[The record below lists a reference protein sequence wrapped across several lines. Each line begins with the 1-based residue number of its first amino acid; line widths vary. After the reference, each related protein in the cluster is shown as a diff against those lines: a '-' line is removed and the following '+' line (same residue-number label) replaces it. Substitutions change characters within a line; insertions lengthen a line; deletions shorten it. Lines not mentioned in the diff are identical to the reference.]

1 MSVPLLAAVT
11 RTGSADGVAVVTDL
25 LHGALVHGWG
35 PDVRTVTMFDGPA
48 VAPAIADK
56 VRFTLRLGRE
66 LVRTRPAWVLANH
79 LGLLR
84 ALSGVPGIVRPPYA
98 VFLHGIE
105 AWRPL
110 GPATLM
116 RVSHARVRL
125 ANSHYT
131 ARRVR
136 AANPGVGP
144 IEVCHLALP
153 ESRAPRE
160 PGPGTAVP
168 DIGEAAVL
176 AVGRMA
182 ASERYKGHDAL
193 LAAWPQVIARVPS
206 ARLVFAGGGDDV
218 ERIRRAAANPALRGS
233 VHIAGFVPDAE
244 LELLYRRSA
253 VFALPSTDEGF
264 GLVYLEAMARGLP
277 CVALRDSAA
286 AEVVQDGVTGVL
298 AASRD
303 PDALAGALVPL
314 LADRACRAAMGQ
326 AARARVAREFSR
338 ATFEARVTE
347 ALTRAFAVTHDPAA

>member
-1 MSVPLLAAVT
+1 MSVPLLAAIT
-11 RTGSADGVAVVTDL
+11 RTGSADGVAVVADL

-48 VAPAIADK
+48 AAPRLADK
-56 VRFTLRLGRE
+56 VRFTLRLGRA
-66 LVRTRPAWVLANH
+66 LVRTRPAWVVANH

-84 ALSGVPGIVRPPYA
+84 ALSGMPGIVRPPYA

-105 AWRPL
+105 AWRPF
-110 GPATLM
+110 GPSTL
-116 RVSHARVRL
+116 RLVSCARVRL

-131 ARRVR
+131 ARRVQ
-136 AANPGVGP
+136 ATNPGVGP

-153 ESRAPRE
+153 ASRAPRE
-160 PGPGTAVP
+160 PDPGTAIP

-218 ERIRRAAANPALRGS
+218 ERIRKAAANPVLRGT
-233 VHIAGFVPDAE
+233 VHVAGFVPDAE

-286 AEVVQDGVTGVL
+286 AEIVADGVTGVL
-298 AASRD
+298 AASRE
-303 PDALAGALVPL
+303 PDALAAALIPL
-314 LADRACRAAMGQ
+314 LADRERRVAMGE
-326 AARARVAREFSR
+326 AARARVTHEFSR
-338 ATFEARVTE
+338 ARFEARVTE
-347 ALTRAFAVTHDPAA
+347 ALSRAFAATHEPAA